1 MENQTG
7 KPSLEQK
14 QRVVALYLSG
24 KHLHDAARETGMSL
38 YFAQQAL
45 RASGVKRRSRGELN
59 AMRHPPIDPLE
70 FRRILDEAKLNYDE
84 MAAHFHVSVSTLV
97 AHARK
102 WGYKSVKG
110 RGSPMEKNYFWTG
123 GRTQDK
129 RGYILVKSPDHPH
142 RNKKGYVQEH
152 RLVMEQTLGRYLLP
166 TEVVHHKNSDRADNS
181 PDNLELY
188 QANADHLRDELTG
201 RTPNYTPD
209 GLRRMRENTRRVNQ
223 RRWAATHP
231 ASETDAPVSL

>member
-1 MENQTG
+1 MRTHTG
-7 KPSLEQK
+7 EPSLEQQ
-14 QRVVALYLSG
+14 QRFVALYLSG
-24 KHLHDAARETGMSL
+24 THLQHAARETGMSV
-38 YFAQQAL
+38 YHAQRSL
-45 RASGVKRRSRGELN
+45 RAAGVKPRSRAEIN
-59 AMRHPPIDPLE
+59 TMRRPPVDQAE
-70 FRRILDEAKLNYDE
+70 FRRILDEAKLNYNE
-84 MAAHFHVSVSTLV
+84 MAAHFGVSVSLLV
-97 AHARK
+97 RLARQ

-188 QANADHLRDELTG
+188 QANADHLREELTG